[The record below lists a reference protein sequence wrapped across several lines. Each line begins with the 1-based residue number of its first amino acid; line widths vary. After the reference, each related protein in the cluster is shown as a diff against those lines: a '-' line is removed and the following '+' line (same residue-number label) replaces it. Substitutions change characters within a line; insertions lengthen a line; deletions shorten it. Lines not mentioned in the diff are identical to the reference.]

1 MLFAGNSQDSRTGS
15 DSKKARES
23 SSEGSVMSEPP
34 VTVDMAAGL
43 VQHDLIR
50 NRNKDQ
56 YSNRSYPPS
65 SQASPIDPN
74 RVDGDGRNPDHLLRT
89 RETSNPYEKKSPG
102 LAQRL
107 SSRFSARPAEHNLD
121 STHGEL
127 LSQEL
132 RKAESGGFGLRH
144 LFEGWTGQDMAM
156 DLGTANTL
164 VYVRGRGIVLNE
176 PSVVAVREDDR
187 KPIAVGRAAKEMYG
201 KTSRNIR
208 CVRPMK
214 DGVIADFDITHI
226 MIREFITRVSH
237 RWQLRRPRLI
247 VSIPSGVTMVEKR
260 AVVDA
265 ALASGARQV
274 NLIEE
279 PMAAAIGSG
288 VPVREVGG
296 NMIVDIG
303 GGTTEVAVIS
313 LGATAYAESVRIA
326 GDEMDEAIEIFI
338 RRAFNLQIGIFEA
351 ERIKLTIGSAMPMAQ
366 PREMKIF
373 GRDLATGVPR
383 EMIIDDSIVRR
394 ALREPV
400 SAIVDAVIRALE
412 RTSPELAEDIIQK
425 GVYLAG
431 GGALLAGLPERLSL
445 ESGLKFLRA
454 ADPLTAIVRGT
465 GQVIEAFKEYRGVC
479 IS

>member
-1 MLFAGNSQDSRTGS
+1 MLVIGNNQ
-15 DSKKARES
+15 KEAPL
-23 SSEGSVMSEPP
+23 SE
-34 VTVDMAAGL
+34 VDMSSGL

-50 NRNKDQ
+50 PLDAEPVYKPKRPMF
-56 YSNRSYPPS
+56 R
-65 SQASPIDPN
+65 
-74 RVDGDGRNPDHLLRT
+74 
-89 RETSNPYEKKSPG
+89 G
-102 LAQRL
+102 L
-107 SSRFSARPAEHNLD
+107 FD
-121 STHGEL
+121 S
-127 LSQEL
+127 
-132 RKAESGGFGLRH
+132 
-144 LFEGWTGQDMAM
+144 WVGQDMAM

-164 VYVRGRGIVLNE
+164 IYVRGTGIVLNE
-176 PSVVAVREDDR
+176 PSVVAVRVDDGR
-187 KPIAVGRAAKEMYG
+187 PVAVGRAAKEMYG
-201 KTSRNIR
+201 KTSRQIR

-214 DGVIADFDITHI
+214 DGVIADFEITHL
-226 MIREFITRVSH
+226 MIKDFLTRVSN

-247 VSIPSGVTMVEKR
+247 VSIPSGITMVEKR

-265 ALASGARQV
+265 ALASGARQIH
-274 NLIEE
+274 LIEE

-288 VPVREVGG
+288 VPVRDCGG

-326 GDEMDEAIEIFI
+326 GDEMDEAIEVFI

-351 ERIKLTIGSAMPMAQ
+351 ERIKLAIGSAMPMAQ
-366 PREMKIF
+366 PREIKIF

-383 EMIIDDSIVRR
+383 ELVIDDTIVRR

-400 SAIVDAVIRALE
+400 AAIVEAVLRALE
-412 RTSPELAEDIIQK
+412 RTSPELAEDIIRK

-465 GQVIEAFKEYRGVC
+465 GTVLESFKDFKSVC
-479 IS
+479 IA